1 MNNILVCGG
10 GSGGH
15 VYPALALL
23 DKFKQHSQVANIGF
37 VGTKRNLES
46 KIFRNRQDIEFFPV
60 SSQHLRGG
68 LRQKLG
74 GMRELATGV
83 YQAFGILKKFQPSLV
98 IGTGGYSSIPMMF
111 GALYRNIPTAI
122 VEPNVKPGLAN
133 RLLGLQV
140 DHIFCHPRS
149 YFDSNERVSKTGVPL
164 RCNLFDTECNKD
176 LYKKW
181 GLDPNKKTLLVL
193 GGSLGAKSLNQL
205 ALGIAKHLPLQ
216 VILSLGTQQSDTI
229 NHFQQEAKGLDNVNL
244 FPYIKN
250 MNEALALADVAV
262 CRAGALTLAEMSA
275 RGIPA
280 ITVPWEGSAD
290 SHQLHNAR
298 THEAQDAGIVIR
310 EADMNLYIVLKT
322 LKRMLKPKTFEEMHR
337 ASLAI
342 GTHHR
347 YASTR
352 ILKEVEPYLYGQVP
366 FYRDRRRRHERAGQG
381 FLAAASPATRV

>member
-23 DKFKQHSQVANIGF
+23 EKFKHHSQVGKIGF
-37 VGTKRNLES
+37 VGTRRNLES
-46 KIFRNRQDIEFFPV
+46 SVFRKQRGIEFFSV

-68 LRQKLG
+68 LRQKFQGLG
-74 GMRELATGV
+74 KLATGV
-83 YQAFGILKKFQPSLV
+83 YQAFDILKTFEPTLV
-98 IGTGGYSSIPMMF
+98 IGTGGYSSIPVMF
-111 GALYRNIPTAI
+111 GAIYRNIPTAI

-149 YFDSNERVSKTGVPL
+149 YFDSNPRVSKTGVPL
-164 RCNLFDTECNKD
+164 RCSLINADSNKG

-193 GGSLGAKSLNQL
+193 GGSLGAQSLNKL
-205 ALGIAKHLPLQ
+205 ALGIAKKLPLQ
-216 VILSLGTQQSDTI
+216 IILSLGTQQARAI
-229 NHFQQEAKGLDNVNL
+229 AEFEQQAKHLNNVNL

-250 MNEALALADVAV
+250 MHEALALADVAL
-262 CRAGALTLAEMSA
+262 CRSGALTLAEMSA
-275 RGIPA
+275 RGIPT
-280 ITVPWEGSAD
+280 ITVPWEGATD
-290 SHQLHNAR
+290 SHQLHNAK
-298 THEAQDAGIVIR
+298 THEAQGAGIVIR
-310 EADMNLYIVLKT
+310 EADLNLNTVLKT
-322 LKRMLKPKTFEEMHR
+322 LKRMLKPRAFAEMKR
-337 ASLAI
+337 ASLAV

-347 YASTR
+347 CASTR

-381 FLAAASPATRV
+381 FLAAGSSAARV